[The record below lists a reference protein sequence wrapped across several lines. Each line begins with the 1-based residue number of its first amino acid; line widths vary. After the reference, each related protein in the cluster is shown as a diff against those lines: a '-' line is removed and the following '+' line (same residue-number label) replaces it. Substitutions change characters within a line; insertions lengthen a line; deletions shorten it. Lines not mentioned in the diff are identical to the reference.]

1 MNVEDQ
7 YKEYPSER
15 HKILQ
20 AELYMLHKVHERGF

>member
-15 HKILQ
+15 HKVLQ
-20 AELYMLHKVHERGF
+20 AELYTLIKVH